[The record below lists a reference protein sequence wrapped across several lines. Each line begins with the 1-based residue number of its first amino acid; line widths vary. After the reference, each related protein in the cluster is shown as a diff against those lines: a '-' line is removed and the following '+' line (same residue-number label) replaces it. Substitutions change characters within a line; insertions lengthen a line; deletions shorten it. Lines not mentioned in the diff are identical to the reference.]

1 MDGGGRFVQQVVA
14 KCDPAPSKWAWRY
27 QRLMLTP
34 LFRLFLRVFLPF
46 LIVFALTGLWLADQ
60 GRRDHLAMV
69 VNDVRT
75 SIETRPEFMVN
86 VMAIDGASIGIA
98 EDIREIVPIDFPVSS
113 FDLDLGQIRDRIAE
127 LPAVATV
134 TVRVRP
140 GGIMQVTVAER
151 DPVILWRTREGLDLV
166 DEQGFVVAQ
175 ARTRQLHAN
184 MPLMAGEGA
193 ENHVAEALALYA
205 SAGPL
210 AHRMRGVV
218 RVGERRWDVVLDRGQ
233 RIMLP
238 EEGAVQALE
247 RVIALSQ
254 AQDMLARDIVTVDMR
269 LADRPTIRIS
279 DRAVEEWWRI
289 RQIEVGKT
297 D

>member
-1 MDGGGRFVQQVVA
+1 MQQVAA

-46 LIVFALTGLWLADQ
+46 LIMFAIAGLWLADQ
-60 GRRDHLAMV
+60 ERRDRLAMI
-69 VNDVRT
+69 VNDVKT

-113 FDLDLGQIRDRIAE
+113 FDLNLGQIQDRIAE

-134 TVRVRP
+134 TVRIRP

-166 DEQGFVVAQ
+166 DDHGFVVAQ
-175 ARTRQLHAN
+175 ARTRQLHAD
-184 MPLMAGEGA
+184 MPLMAGAGA

-205 SAGPL
+205 AAGPL
-210 AHRMRGVV
+210 AQRMRGVV

-238 EEGAVQALE
+238 EAGAVQALE

-279 DRAVEEWWRI
+279 EHAVEEWWRI

-297 D
+297 EE